1 MAFNFVYVSISNLL
15 EVEIELDPKLLVDL
29 LRKEDGSL
37 NGNDTIVA
45 DAKEGLWQIP
55 MVRIQHY

>member
-1 MAFNFVYVSISNLL
+1 MAFDYIYLSISNLPV
-15 EVEIELDPKLLVDL
+15 VEIELDPKLLVDL

-45 DAKEGLWQIP
+45 DAKEGL
-55 MVRIQHY
+55 

>member
-1 MAFNFVYVSISNLL
+1 MAFDYVYLSISNLPV
-15 EVEIELDPKLLVDL
+15 VEIELDPKLLVDL

-45 DAKEGLWQIP
+45 DAKVGL
-55 MVRIQHY
+55 